1 MIELAD
7 PWLLALLPLPLLA
20 RFLPPAAAGGTAL
33 RVPDNL
39 ARRLT
44 GGHAGGNPPGRPWI
58 WPLFAWILVV
68 VALAGPRQLVPT
80 PALPVSGRD
89 LVLALD
95 LSGSMVREDF
105 SLDGQPLTRLDAVQ
119 RVGAEF
125 VRGRG
130 GDRVSLIVFG
140 SEAYYAVPAT
150 FDVEAVAEAIESAI
164 IGISGR
170 ATNISDALG
179 LALKRLAKSGARSKV
194 VILLSDGKNNAGAA
208 LPGDVAELARA
219 MGVRVHTIAMAP
231 FALEDGPDDPNGAVD
246 ATTLKRIAEISGGE
260 AFRVRTTEDLVA
272 VTDEIDR
279 MEADDADGLAAEV
292 YRDLWVWP
300 AALAG
305 LVCLALCLPAVRP
318 LPRETRST
326 PSRVPA

>member
-1 MIELAD
+1 VIELAD

-20 RFLPPAAAGGTAL
+20 RLLPPTGAGGTAL
-33 RVPDNL
+33 RVPANV

-44 GGHAGGNPPGRPWI
+44 RGPADAPPSRRV
-58 WPLFAWILVV
+58 PLLPALAWVLVV

-80 PALPVSGRD
+80 PALPISGRD

-105 SLDGQPLTRLDAVQ
+105 ALDGRTMTRLEAVQ
-119 RVGAEF
+119 RVGADF

-130 GDRVSLIVFG
+130 GDRVSLVVFG

-150 FDVEAVAEAIESAI
+150 FDVEAVAEAIEAAV

-179 LALKRLAKSGARSKV
+179 LALKRLAGSEARSKV

-208 LPGDVAELARA
+208 TPGDVADLARDL
-219 MGVRVHTIAMAP
+219 GVRVHTIAMAP
-231 FALEDGPDDPNGAVD
+231 FSLEEGPDDPNGAVD
-246 ATTLKRIAEISGGE
+246 ATTLRRIAEISGGE

-272 VTDEIDR
+272 VTVAIDR
-279 MEADDADGLAAEV
+279 LEATDADGLAAEV
-292 YRDLWVWP
+292 HRDLWVWP
-300 AALAG
+300 ASLAG
-305 LVCLALCLPAVRP
+305 AICLALCWPSVRP
-318 LPRETRST
+318 APRSARGRAAEA
-326 PSRVPA
+326 PA